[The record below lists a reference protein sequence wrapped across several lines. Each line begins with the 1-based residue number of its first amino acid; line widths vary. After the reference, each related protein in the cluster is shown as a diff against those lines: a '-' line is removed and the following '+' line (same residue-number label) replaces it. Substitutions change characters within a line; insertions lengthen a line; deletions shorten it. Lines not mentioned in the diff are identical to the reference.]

1 MTFVHPSRVWHLP
14 NFKGVLIS
22 NHQHKTSGSSGTA
35 DTFSIENST
44 GLWSWETAARAFQ
57 DESRICSS
65 PVEHAPYLFMNHRPD
80 ARGYTVMNVAFA
92 RQQLKKALVGA
103 NVSNGLESLHGL
115 RVALAV
121 EKRLDNTIELAAV
134 NKLSKDMRWA
144 SEKTAAQYSAFAQ
157 GAITSKKDWT
167 AFISKCTSTQYT
179 EFLFFMNE
187 NKTV

>member
-1 MTFVHPSRVWHLP
+1 
-14 NFKGVLIS
+14 
-22 NHQHKTSGSSGTA
+22 
-35 DTFSIENST
+35 
-44 GLWSWETAARAFQ
+44 
-57 DESRICSS
+57 
-65 PVEHAPYLFMNHRPD
+65 
-80 ARGYTVMNVAFA
+80 MNVAFA

-167 AFISKCTSTQYT
+167 AFISKCTSKKYT